1 MQIKKIKIKNFRGY
15 SKEIS
20 INVHDFI
27 AIIGHNDAGKSTILE
42 ALDIFFND
50 GKGLIKLDKD
60 DINRT
65 CHNNGDNDIVISICF
80 DHLPELIL
88 LDDTHTTSLKEEYL
102 LNESEELEICKVFK
116 NASTTASSLKIYIRA
131 LHPTNKE
138 CSSLL
143 TKKQNDLTALIDK
156 YAIDCENK
164 RINNLM
170 RKKIWAYFN
179 EKRTLNLESSPIEVN
194 AKDGDIKDI
203 WQKIQG
209 YLPHYALFQADRKNT
224 DSDSEVQDPL
234 KEAVKAILKNE
245 ELQAKLDFVAQKVRE
260 QLQQVSDLTLH
271 KLNEMNPNIA
281 SSLHPRIPA
290 TSDLKWS
297 EVFKGFSIAGD
308 EDIPINKR
316 GSGVKR
322 MILLNFFRA
331 EAERLS
337 KETKKCGIIYA
348 IEEPETS
355 QHNRHQNILI
365 DSLKRLSTNDG
376 IQIFITTHSPS
387 IVKRLESSNLILVR
401 DDSDIRDVVAVETKS
416 LPYPSINEVNYLAF
430 QELSVE
436 YHNEMYGY
444 LQALATDEDPANEKE
459 KGFEEWLTNHGCI
472 KDKNWIKIIQGVAKP
487 AYPVTLPTYVRNCIH
502 HPENKENVVYSEKE
516 ISQSIELLRSII
528 AQKQGQ

>member
-337 KETKKCGIIYA
+337 KETKKC
-348 IEEPETS
+348 
-355 QHNRHQNILI
+355 
-365 DSLKRLSTNDG
+365 
-376 IQIFITTHSPS
+376 
-387 IVKRLESSNLILVR
+387 
-401 DDSDIRDVVAVETKS
+401 
-416 LPYPSINEVNYLAF
+416 VN
-430 QELSVE
+430 
-436 YHNEMYGY
+436 
-444 LQALATDEDPANEKE
+444 
-459 KGFEEWLTNHGCI
+459 
-472 KDKNWIKIIQGVAKP
+472 
-487 AYPVTLPTYVRNCIH
+487 
-502 HPENKENVVYSEKE
+502 
-516 ISQSIELLRSII
+516 
-528 AQKQGQ
+528 

>member
-245 ELQAKLDFVAQKVRE
+245 ELQAKLDFVAQKIE
-260 QLQQVSDLTLH
+260 QT
-271 KLNEMNPNIA
+271 KLITF
-281 SSLHPRIPA
+281 HWRI
-290 TSDLKWS
+290 
-297 EVFKGFSIAGD
+297 V
-308 EDIPINKR
+308 
-316 GSGVKR
+316 
-322 MILLNFFRA
+322 
-331 EAERLS
+331 
-337 KETKKCGIIYA
+337 
-348 IEEPETS
+348 
-355 QHNRHQNILI
+355 
-365 DSLKRLSTNDG
+365 
-376 IQIFITTHSPS
+376 
-387 IVKRLESSNLILVR
+387 
-401 DDSDIRDVVAVETKS
+401 
-416 LPYPSINEVNYLAF
+416 
-430 QELSVE
+430 
-436 YHNEMYGY
+436 
-444 LQALATDEDPANEKE
+444 
-459 KGFEEWLTNHGCI
+459 
-472 KDKNWIKIIQGVAKP
+472 
-487 AYPVTLPTYVRNCIH
+487 
-502 HPENKENVVYSEKE
+502 
-516 ISQSIELLRSII
+516 
-528 AQKQGQ
+528 